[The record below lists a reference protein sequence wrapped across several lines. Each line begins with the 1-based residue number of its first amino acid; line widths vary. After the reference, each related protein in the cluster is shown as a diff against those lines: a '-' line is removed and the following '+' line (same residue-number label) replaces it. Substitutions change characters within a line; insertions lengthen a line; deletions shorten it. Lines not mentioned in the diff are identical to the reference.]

1 MHPALGCVL
10 RLQTQS
16 RQHSDFPLY
25 DSCFFSVGHEME
37 NNNEQLE
44 WGWALGS
51 AGSVLRSDSEAGNHI
66 QGVTAGCSTK
76 GLHKEPDRK

>member
-1 MHPALGCVL
+1 
-10 RLQTQS
+10 
-16 RQHSDFPLY
+16 
-25 DSCFFSVGHEME
+25 ME

-51 AGSVLRSDSEAGNHI
+51 PGSVLRSDSASGNHI

-76 GLHKEPDRK
+76 ELHKEPDRK